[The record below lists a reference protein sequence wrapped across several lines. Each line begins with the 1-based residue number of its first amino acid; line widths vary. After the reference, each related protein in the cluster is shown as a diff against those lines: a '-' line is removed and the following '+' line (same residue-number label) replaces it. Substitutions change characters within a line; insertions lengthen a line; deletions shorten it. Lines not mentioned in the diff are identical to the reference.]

1 MRSMNIQAFPFLLD
15 GEWKMS
21 ESSRYIDIH
30 CPYKP
35 LVVGRVPAMTAEE
48 AESAILSAERAQKQ
62 WAAVPMHERAG
73 LLHAWADE
81 LLRMAGEI
89 AEFIMLEVGKS
100 GAAAL
105 AEVERSAD
113 LIRHTAEEGRRLG
126 GELIRG
132 DAYPG
137 GKPGKTALVDK
148 VPLGVVLAISPF
160 NYPVNLSVSKIA
172 PALIAGN
179 AVVLKPPTQ
188 GSISALLA
196 AGALHRAGCPQGVL
210 NVVTG
215 RGAEIGDVLTS
226 HASVRCISFTGG
238 TATGRA
244 ICRKANMIPVILELG
259 GKDPAI
265 VLEDADLELAA
276 REIVSGAFAY
286 SGQRCTAI
294 KRVLVAETAAD
305 PLVELLKQAIERL
318 RVGSPE
324 EQADITPLIDAQ
336 AADKVSGLIL
346 EALDEGAR
354 LVTGNRREG
363 NLVYPTLLDRVTDRM
378 RVAWEEPFGPVLP
391 VIRVRDAE
399 EAVRW
404 TNASEYGLQASVF
417 TRDMQAALGI
427 ARKLDVGSVQLNGR
441 TERGPDHFPFLGV
454 KSSGLGVQGI
464 RRSIETMVRDK
475 VTVFHE

>member
-1 MRSMNIQAFPFLLD
+1 MNIQTFPFLLD
-15 GEWKMS
+15 GEWRVS
-21 ESSRYIDIH
+21 ESSRYIDIR

-35 LVVGRVPAMTAEE
+35 LVVGRVPSMTTEE
-48 AESAILSAERAQKQ
+48 AASAVLAAERAQKQ
-62 WAAVPMHERAG
+62 WATMPMHKRAG

-81 LLRMAGEI
+81 MLRVSGEI

-100 GAAAL
+100 GSAAL

-113 LIRHTAEEGRRLG
+113 LIRHTAEEGRRIG
-126 GELIRG
+126 GELISG

-137 GKPGKTALVDK
+137 VKPGKTARVDK

-179 AVVLKPPTQ
+179 TVVLKPPTQ
-188 GSISALLA
+188 GAISALLA
-196 AGALHRAGCPQGVL
+196 ASALQRAGCPPGVL

-215 RGAEIGDVLTS
+215 RGAEIGDALTS
-226 HASVRCISFTGG
+226 HKSVNCISFTGG
-238 TATGRA
+238 TATGRE

-265 VLEDADLELAA
+265 VLEDADLDLAA

-294 KRVLVAETAAD
+294 KRVLVSEPAAD
-305 PLVELLKQAIERL
+305 QLVELLRYRIEQL

-324 EQADITPLIDAQ
+324 EQADITPLIDTQ
-336 AADKVSGLIL
+336 AADKVSALIS
-346 EALDEGAR
+346 EALDEGAL
-354 LVTGNRREG
+354 LVNGNRREG
-363 NLVYPTLLDRVTDRM
+363 NLVYPTLLDGVTERM
-378 RVAWEEPFGPVLP
+378 RIAWEEPFGPVLP

-404 TNASEYGLQASVF
+404 ANDSEYGLQASVF
-417 TRDMQAALGI
+417 TRDMQAALSI
-427 ARKLDVGSVQLNGR
+427 AGKLDVGSVQLNGK

-464 RRSIETMVRDK
+464 RKSIETMVRDK

>member
-1 MRSMNIQAFPFLLD
+1 
-15 GEWKMS
+15 MS
-21 ESSRYIDIH
+21 NSSRYIDIH

-35 LVVGRVPAMTAEE
+35 LVVGRVPAMTADE
-48 AESAILSAERAQKQ
+48 AGSAVLSAERAQKL
-62 WAAVPMHERAG
+62 WAAVPLHERAG
-73 LLHAWADE
+73 LLYAWADE
-81 LLRMAGEI
+81 LQRMADEI

-100 GAAAL
+100 RAAAL
-105 AEVERSAD
+105 AEIERSAD
-113 LIRHTAEEGRRLG
+113 LVRHTAEEGRRLG

-137 GKPGKTALVDK
+137 SKPGKTALIDK

-160 NYPVNLSVSKIA
+160 NYPVNLSVSKVA
-172 PALIAGN
+172 PALITGN
-179 AVVLKPPTQ
+179 TVVLKPPTQ

-196 AGALHRAGCPQGVL
+196 ARALHRAGCPPGVL

-215 RGAEIGDVLTS
+215 RGADIGDVLTS
-226 HASVRCISFTGG
+226 HTSVRCISFTGG

-265 VLEDADLELAA
+265 VLEDADLQLAA
-276 REIVSGAFAY
+276 REIVSGAFSY

-294 KRVLVAETAAD
+294 KRVLVAEPVAE
-305 PLVELLKQAIERL
+305 PLIELLRCGIERL

-324 EQADITPLIDAQ
+324 EQADITPLIDTQ
-336 AADKVSGLIL
+336 AADKVSNLIR

-354 LVTGNRREG
+354 LIIGNRRDG
-363 NLVYPTLLDRVTDRM
+363 NLIYPTLLDGVTERM

-391 VIRVRDAE
+391 VIRVRDEE
-399 EAVRW
+399 EAIRW
-404 TNASEYGLQASVF
+404 ANASEFGLQASIF
-417 TRDMQAALGI
+417 TRDVQSALAI
-427 ARKLDVGSVQLNGR
+427 AKRLEVGSVQLNRR
-441 TERGPDHFPFLGV
+441 TERGPDHFPFLGI

-475 VTVFHE
+475 VTVLQE